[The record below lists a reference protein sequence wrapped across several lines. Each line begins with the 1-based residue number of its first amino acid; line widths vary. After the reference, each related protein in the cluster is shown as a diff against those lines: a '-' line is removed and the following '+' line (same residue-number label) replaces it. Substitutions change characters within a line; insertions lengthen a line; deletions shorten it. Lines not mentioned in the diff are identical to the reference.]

1 MWIIATKKDEEKIKE
16 CLEGI
21 EYREM
26 SFEKIGGLKTN
37 GRQAWLISFEGG
49 AYDKK
54 R

>member
-26 SFEKIGGLKTN
+26 SFEKRG
-37 GRQAWLISFEGG
+37 
-49 AYDKK
+49 
-54 R
+54 